1 MNYEIKGGNLPVV
14 CCQLAKGES
23 VQCEAGAMA
32 WMDPGI
38 EMSTHG
44 NGLGKM
50 FGRLMTNENMFMNTY
65 VANQA
70 GEIAFSSSFPGSIR
84 AVRVTPSTPIIIQK
98 GAFLASMGEL
108 QNEVYFQKK
117 IAGGFFGGE
126 GFLMRKI
133 SGNGMVF
140 LEIDGSAIEYVLA
153 PSQKKIIDTGYL
165 AMMDASCSLDIVTIK
180 GVKNILLGGEGLFN
194 TVITGPGTI
203 LLQTLPVN
211 QLAMTLS
218 SLMPHS

>member
-84 AVRVTPSTPIIIQK
+84 AVRVTPSTPIIIQ
-98 GAFLASMGEL
+98 
-108 QNEVYFQKK
+108 N
-117 IAGGFFGGE
+117 
-126 GFLMRKI
+126 

-153 PSQKKIIDTGYL
+153 PGQKKIIDTGYL

-218 SLMPHS
+218 SLMPNS

>member
-108 QNEVYFQKK
+108 QNEVYFQKRSP
-117 IAGGFFGGE
+117 AV
-126 GFLMRKI
+126 
-133 SGNGMVF
+133 S
-140 LEIDGSAIEYVLA
+140 SAV
-153 PSQKKIIDTGYL
+153 K
-165 AMMDASCSLDIVTIK
+165 ASS
-180 GVKNILLGGEGLFN
+180 
-194 TVITGPGTI
+194 
-203 LLQTLPVN
+203 
-211 QLAMTLS
+211 
-218 SLMPHS
+218 

>member
-1 MNYEIKGGNLPVV
+1 MNYEIKGGKLPVV

-98 GAFLASMGEL
+98 GAFLASIGEL

-117 IAGGFFGGE
+117 IVGGFFGGE

-153 PSQKKIIDTGYL
+153 PGQKKIIDTGYL